1 MNDELVKQLEQQA
14 RLKEIY
20 ERLFA
25 TEDGQIVIKD
35 LANQGYVLSP
45 LPPKARDFGEGMRNI
60 VLYIMSQANIKPFG
74 DD

>member
-1 MNDELVKQLEQQA
+1 MTETEKLIERQA
-14 RLKEIY
+14 RLKEAY
-20 ERLFA
+20 EHCFSS
-25 TEDGQIVIKD
+25 EEGQLVIKD
-35 LANQGYVLSP
+35 LANQGYIFSP